1 MPYREVNVFDVKE
14 VLRRRLA
21 GDPIKVIAR
30 DLRLDPKTV
39 RRYVRAAELGGSSG
53 TADGGRG
60 EPSET
65 PLSEGTGSPQP
76 PARPQPSPELPVRVT
91 DDLVA
96 AALATR
102 KDGGRP
108 RGDAWALCE
117 EHRDFL
123 AAKLAQRHLGRRL
136 RLTKIRKL
144 LQRERGVDVPYP
156 TLHRF
161 VVAELEFGRGAT
173 TTPVADGKL
182 GEEVQLDTGWVGE
195 LEPDEQGK
203 RRRFRAWI
211 FTPVCSRFRFV
222 YPCFEE
228 TTETAI
234 EACEAAW
241 RFYGGIFKG
250 IIPDNTKAIVNR
262 PDPIDPVFT
271 RAFLEYS
278 QARDFFIDPTRVHSP
293 KDKARVER
301 SVQDVRNDCYAGER
315 IAEIEGARER
325 GLSWSRDDYGLRPH
339 TTTGRRPREH
349 FESEEKPLLKP
360 EPTDRYEVPKWSTPK
375 IHRDQHA
382 QVARSLYSLPTRF
395 VGKTLHARADLRTV
409 RFYDGAAL
417 VKVHPRVPPRRRST
431 DPADFPVERT
441 VYALRDVESL
451 KRWARE
457 HGDAVG
463 DFAVK
468 LLESPLPWTRMRQVY
483 ALLRLAKRYGSERVN
498 TTCLLALEAGL
509 ANVKRLERM
518 IQLGDLK
525 PDAKPRASII
535 PLAKYLRPNSD
546 YSIPGVVHT
555 NNNEP

>member
-1 MPYREVNVFDVKE
+1 VPYREVNMFDVKE

-21 GDPIKVIAR
+21 GVPIKRIAR
-30 DLRLDPKTV
+30 ELRLDPKTV
-39 RRYVRAAELGGSSG
+39 RRYVRAAELGKSSG
-53 TADGGRG
+53 TADGRG

-65 PLSEGTGSPQP
+65 PLFEGTGSPHP
-76 PARPQPSPELPVRVT
+76 TRPQPSPELPGRVT

-96 AALATR
+96 AAVAPR
-102 KDGGRP
+102 GEVGRP
-108 RGDAWALCE
+108 RGDGWARCE

-123 AAKLAQRHLGRRL
+123 ERKLEERHMGRRL

-161 VVAELEFGRGAT
+161 VVAELGFGRGKT

-195 LEPDEQGK
+195 LMPDEQGK

-211 FTPVCSRFRFV
+211 FTPVCSRYRFV

-228 TTETAI
+228 STETAI

-241 RFYGGIFKG
+241 RFYGGIFTA
-250 IIPDNTKAIVNR
+250 IIPDNTKAIVNT
-262 PDPIDPVFT
+262 PDPLEPVFT

-278 QARDFFIDPTRVHSP
+278 QARDFFIDPTRVYSP

-301 SVQDVRNDCYAGER
+301 SVQDVRGDCFAGER
-315 IAEIEGARER
+315 IVEIEGARER

-349 FESEEKPLLKP
+349 FETDEKPLLKP
-360 EPTDRYEVPKWSTPK
+360 APTDRYEVPKWSTPK
-375 IHRDQHA
+375 VHRDQHA

-409 RFYDGAAL
+409 RFYEGACL
-417 VKVHPRVPPRRRST
+417 VKAHPRVPPRRRST
-431 DPADFPVERT
+431 DPSDFPVERT

-468 LLESPLPWTRMRQVY
+468 LLDSPLPWT
-483 ALLRLAKRYGSERVN
+483 LRLAKRYGSERVN

-518 IQLGDLK
+518 IQLGEPK
-525 PDAKPRASII
+525 PDSKPCASII
-535 PLAKYLRPNSD
+535 PLAKYLRASSE
-546 YSIPGVVHT
+546 YSIPGVVRT
-555 NNNEP
+555 TNNEP